1 VSEFLVGLIS
11 EVPEEVLGLR
21 GCPCCKFPDEGSCV
35 VVVVEWI
42 LRVLVKE

>member
-1 VSEFLVGLIS
+1 VSGFLVGLIS

-35 VVVVEWI
+35 VVVLEWV
-42 LRVLVKE
+42 LRVLMKD

>member
-1 VSEFLVGLIS
+1 MSGFLVGLIS

-35 VVVVEWI
+35 VVVLEWG
-42 LRVLVKE
+42 LRVLMKD